1 VQGPACVPCRAGD
14 SHGIFNNSDK
24 PFRWYAPQQPV
35 VPLSSRLPDS
45 IPSQIS
51 VPKNPKLATVRRR
64 FNINCCMPG
73 QSYDAIDLEKEGVNN
88 QPGGEPRLVTQPAQ
102 HRFFELKEP
111 FYRAF
116 IP

>member
-1 VQGPACVPCRAGD
+1 
-14 SHGIFNNSDK
+14 
-24 PFRWYAPQQPV
+24 
-35 VPLSSRLPDS
+35 
-45 IPSQIS
+45 
-51 VPKNPKLATVRRR
+51 
-64 FNINCCMPG
+64 MPG

-111 FYRAF
+111 FYRVF